1 MHEILIRYLKYNS
14 HANSYTWKY
23 DGIVLDMEKT
33 LSENGIKDDDQ
44 DFYTLRMRDDQ
55 FLQSVILYYN
65 DDLTEA

>member
-1 MHEILIRYLKYNS
+1 
-14 HANSYTWKY
+14 
-23 DGIVLDMEKT
+23 VLDMDKT

-44 DFYTLRMRDDQ
+44 DFYTLKMRDDQ